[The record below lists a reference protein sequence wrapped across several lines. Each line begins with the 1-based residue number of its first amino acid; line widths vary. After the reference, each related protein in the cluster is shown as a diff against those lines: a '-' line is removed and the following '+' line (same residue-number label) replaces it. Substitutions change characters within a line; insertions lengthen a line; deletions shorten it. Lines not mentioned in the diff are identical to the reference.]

1 MTQSASH
8 AESNVRPSLL
18 ANLRALLGAPR
29 ELWLIYGV
37 KLVESIAYFAVVNV
51 LILFLHD
58 DLRLSDRW
66 SGTVFGTWGTL
77 VSLATFLSGFVADV
91 MGLRRA
97 LLVGAATLVVGRAM
111 LSFSEIPL
119 IPLLGLL
126 VSVWGVASMKPV
138 MTAAIKKVAP
148 PELRAFAY
156 NIFYVVMNVGA
167 FAAGH
172 IVSALRRGL
181 LGRSLRP
188 MELLNGV
195 GPVEESALA
204 AFWRDLLPVAAQQSE
219 TPEAWVQKIA
229 LVATGRAPAFWTQGD
244 LGRVRDAVQATI
256 QGQEVAAA
264 PFGLS
269 GYELIFGIAT
279 LLSLLSLWLCSR
291 MRSDDEEAAIAHDAG
306 ERRDWTETLRAELDG
321 LPGRVRQTLAAA
333 AGVGRGLLGEPTFRA
348 YMLFISVLVL
358 VRAVFVHA
366 HSTWPTYMIRTF
378 GADVPQA
385 AIWSINPLM
394 IIILT
399 PLIGAWTGRW
409 SAWTAIMAGSFIT
422 AFSVVPMMVP
432 DLSAALGGA
441 ILPAGLADPQLTG
454 PVLFVVLVS
463 IGEALWSPRL
473 YEYVAVMAPPGRE
486 ASYMGLTQLPMFAAK
501 PLVGLMSGSL
511 LATFCPEDGAAD
523 LTMLWGVIFA
533 TTLAGPVL
541 ALALAGTIRS
551 AERARLAESGA
562 DGA

>member
-1 MTQSASH
+1 MSQPDAPAGSGAQSSLFA
-8 AESNVRPSLL
+8 NV
-18 ANLRALLGAPR
+18 RALLAAPR
-29 ELWLIYGV
+29 ELWLIYAV
-37 KLVESIAYFAVVNV
+37 KLVESVAYFAVVNV

-66 SGTVFGTWGTL
+66 SGTVYGTWGTL
-77 VSLATFLSGFVADV
+77 ISLATFVSGFVADV

-97 LLVGAATLVVGRAM
+97 LLVGAATLVVGRGM
-111 LSFSEIPL
+111 LSFSEVPA
-119 IPLLGLL
+119 IPLLGL
-126 VSVWGVASMKPV
+126 VISVWGVASMKPV

-172 IVSALRRGL
+172 VVSALRRGL

-188 MELLNGV
+188 MEILNGV
-195 GPVEESALA
+195 GPADESALA
-204 AFWRDLLPVAAQQSE
+204 ALWRDVLPQAATVSE

-244 LGRVRDAVQATI
+244 LGRVRDAVQATLA
-256 QGQEVAAA
+256 GQEVAPA

-269 GYELIFGIAT
+269 GYELIFAIAT
-279 LLSLLSLWLCSR
+279 VMSLLSLWLCAT
-291 MRSDDEEAAIAHDAG
+291 MRPDDDEGADAAPGARA
-306 ERRDWTETLRAELDG
+306 DWTERLKAELDG
-321 LPGRVRQTLAAA
+321 LPTRLGQTLRQA
-333 AGVGRGLLGEPTFRA
+333 AGVGRGLFGEPTFRA

-394 IIILT
+394 IIVLT

-409 SAWTAIMAGSFIT
+409 SAWTAIMSGSFIT

-432 DLSAALGGA
+432 ELAAALGEA
-441 ILPAGLADPQLTG
+441 LLPAGLADPRLTG

-511 LATFCPEDGAAD
+511 LATYCPEDGVAD

-541 ALALAGTIRS
+541 ALALAGTIRA
-551 AERARLAESGA
+551 AERARMAAAAEDA
-562 DGA
+562 V